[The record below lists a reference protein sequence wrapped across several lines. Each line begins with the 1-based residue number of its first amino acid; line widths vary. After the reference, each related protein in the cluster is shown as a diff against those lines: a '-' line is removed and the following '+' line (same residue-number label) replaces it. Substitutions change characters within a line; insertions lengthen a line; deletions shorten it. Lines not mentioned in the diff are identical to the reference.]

1 MTPRNLTFRSG
12 DADCDAWHFPGR
24 GDAFTGDDGRPAV
37 VMAHGLGGTKDSGL
51 REFADR
57 LADAGLDVVAFDY
70 RGFGGSG
77 GTPRQR
83 VDLRGQADDYRAA
96 LDAAAALDGVDRNRL
111 VLWGVSL
118 SGGHVLTVGAHR
130 SDVAAVVAVTP
141 LVDGP
146 AAGRLAGRHHSAR
159 TMMRSAATGARSRV
173 STRTGR
179 GPVTIP
185 VVGRPGETAALTLDG
200 YFEDYT
206 VLAGPTWRNEIDARI
221 ALELGTYRPGKD
233 AAGLRCPLLVQIA
246 DFDRSA
252 PPRAAALA
260 AERGRAEVRHYP
272 CDHFGVWPGH
282 EWFDAAVAHQ
292 ISFLSRH
299 LTTDPTT
306 TR

>member
-70 RGFGGSG
+70 RGFGASG

-200 YFEDYT
+200 SSRTTPSWPDRRGATRSTPASHSNSAPT
-206 VLAGPTWRNEIDARI
+206 VPARTPPGCAARCSSRSPTSTAVRR
-221 ALELGTYRPGKD
+221 R
-233 AAGLRCPLLVQIA
+233 
-246 DFDRSA
+246 A
-252 PPRAAALA
+252 PPRSPPSGAAPRSATTRA
-260 AERGRAEVRHYP
+260 TTSASGRGTN
-272 CDHFGVWPGH
+272 G
-282 EWFDAAVAHQ
+282 
-292 ISFLSRH
+292 STLLSR
-299 LTTDPTT
+299 
-306 TR
+306 TRSRSCPGT